1 MASTVYLG
9 GIPDDVTP
17 EMIKNVFITFGEIK
31 SVEIPLDHESC
42 NQPLPPI
49 IYLRKKSRI
58 RVHRIRRD

>member
-1 MASTVYLG
+1 MGEELASTVYLG

-42 NQPLPPI
+42 ECFYLPQFFFREEQG
-49 IYLRKKSRI
+49 LRI
-58 RVHRIRRD
+58 H